1 MLAFPIVLM
10 LILGSALSNAFD
22 SNISVG
28 KIHVLYKD
36 HSNENISQAFQA
48 FKAQVVKSDIYFK
61 KANENTDGKKEVK
74 DGNYDAFIELNNN
87 GIQLYQSGQKSIEA
101 SIVQG
106 MLTAFTDKYNL
117 AVEVAKVA
125 PEQVTS
131 ALSSGSHKDYIKET
145 SIHSAKQPGAM
156 DYYAIAMTT
165 MIALYAAMGASYL
178 MRGERVLKT
187 ADRLLASP
195 VTRGEILVGKILG
208 SLVLNSLCVLIV
220 VVFSK
225 FVFKANWGEHLGIVL
240 LILLSEVILA
250 VSFGLG
256 ISYITKTGAAAKM
269 IIMIVVQLASMIG
282 GAYYKLS
289 DTSGISSLS
298 PLTWA
303 NTAITK
309 IIYGNDLA
317 AAIPALSL
325 NIGISAVFLAIA
337 IVSLQR
343 REGL

>member
-1 MLAFPIVLM
+1 MLVFPIVLM
-10 LILGSALSNAFD
+10 LVLGTALSNAFG
-22 SNISVG
+22 NQISVG

-36 HSNENISQAFQA
+36 HANGGVSQSFQA
-48 FKAQVVKSDIYFK
+48 FAKQVSKSDIHFK
-61 KANENTDGKKEVK
+61 KAHEETDGKKELK
-74 DGNYDAFIELNNN
+74 DGKYDAYIDINNN
-87 GIQLYQSGQKSIEA
+87 GIKLYHNGENSIEA

-106 MLTAFTDKYNL
+106 MLKAFTDKYNL
-117 AVEVAKVA
+117 AAQVAKVA
-125 PEQVTS
+125 PNQITTV
-131 ALSSGSHKDYIKET
+131 LSSGNHDDYIKDM
-145 SIHSAKQPGAM
+145 SLHSAKQPGAM

-165 MIALYAAMGASYL
+165 MIALYAAMGASNL
-178 MRGERVLKT
+178 MRGERSLKT

-195 VTRGEILVGKILG
+195 VTRGEILLGKILG
-208 SLVLNSLCVLIV
+208 SLVLNSLCILIV

-225 FVFKANWGEHLGIVL
+225 FAFKANWGDHLGMVL
-240 LILLSEVILA
+240 LILLTEVILA

-256 ISYITKTGAAAKM
+256 LSYIAKTGAAARI
-269 IIMIVVQLASMIG
+269 IIMIVVQLASMVG

-317 AAIPALSL
+317 AAIPAISL
-325 NIGISAVFLAIA
+325 NLGISAVFLAIV
-337 IVSLQR
+337 IVSLQK